1 MNKIIVS
8 LAAILVLLPLNRAHA
23 VLVDR
28 VVAVVN
34 DDVITLSEV
43 QQEGKKLFQQIARQ
57 APAAELGKDLD
68 KARQEVLSSL
78 IDKALVEQRAKALGI
93 TVDDNEISQT
103 METMAANNHMDVE
116 TLKSKLVAQ
125 GMSVDDYRNR
135 LKWQILQSKVIN
147 YEIRSKIVV
156 TEEKARQYYKQQDLH
171 DIRDGYHI
179 LQIGLQWGTGKKYPT
194 REMAMAQ
201 AKQIEK
207 MLSAHQS
214 FSELARTYSDLPSAA
229 DGGDLGY
236 FAKKE
241 LASFMKEAILK
252 ITPGDTTPIIEASD
266 NTLQI
271 LKLLSIKSGDTI
283 ERPPFKSVKQD
294 IIHKL
299 QDEELDRHFARWLKD
314 IRAQA
319 YIKTIL

>member
-1 MNKIIVS
+1 MKKIIIVFT
-8 LAAILVLLPLNRAHA
+8 AILLLTVSRAHA

-28 VVAVVN
+28 VVAIVN

-43 QQEGKKLFQQIARQ
+43 EQEGRKLFQQIARQ
-57 APAAELGKDLD
+57 APASELEKNLD

-78 IDKALVEQRAKALGI
+78 IDKALVEQRAKALAI
-93 TVDDNEISQT
+93 TVDDKEIEMA
-103 METMAANNHMDVE
+103 METMAANNHLDVE

-125 GMSVDDYRNR
+125 GISVEDYRSR

-147 YEIRSKIVV
+147 YEIRSKIVI
-156 TEEKARQYYKQQDLH
+156 TEEKARQYYQHQDLH
-171 DIRDGYHI
+171 DIPDGYHI
-179 LQIGLQWGTGKKYPT
+179 LQIGLQWGKDKKYPT
-194 REMAMAQ
+194 RDAAMTQAQ
-201 AKQIEK
+201 QLEQ
-207 MLSAHQS
+207 MLAEHQE

-229 DGGDLGY
+229 DGGDLGF
-236 FAKKE
+236 FAKIE

-252 ITPGDTTPIIEASD
+252 MKPGDTSPIIETSD

-271 LKLLSIKSGDTI
+271 LKLLSIKSGDKI
-283 ERPPFKSVKQD
+283 ERPPFESVKQE

-299 QDEELDRHFARWLKD
+299 QDEELDRQFARWLKD